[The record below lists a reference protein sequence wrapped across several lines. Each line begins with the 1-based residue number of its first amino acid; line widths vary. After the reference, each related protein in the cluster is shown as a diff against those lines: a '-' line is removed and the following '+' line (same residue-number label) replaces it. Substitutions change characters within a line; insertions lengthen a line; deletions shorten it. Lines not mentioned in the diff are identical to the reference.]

1 MSHFFKAVK
10 STVDKIING
19 LAVAQNLPYIDIDDK
34 SKIRLLTDSSQTA
47 MLGHFQ
53 TLPKTAD
60 RLYSGS
66 FGVGVKLSVD
76 PGNYTLLR
84 LLGIASDA
92 FPVGAQVFVRD
103 WSGATPGATLG
114 RMIIRQTGLQANEEV
129 GDANVRFVQVEI
141 DVVQYV

>member
-1 MSHFFKAVK
+1 MTQFIRAVK
-10 STVDKIING
+10 STIDKIVNG
-19 LAVAQNLPYIDIDDK
+19 IAVGLNIPYIDIDDK

-53 TLPKTAD
+53 TLPKTYD

-76 PGNYTLLR
+76 PGNYTLIG
-84 LLGIASDA
+84 LLDTVSTA
-92 FPVGAQVFVRD
+92 FPIGAQVFVKD

-129 GDANVRFVQVEI
+129 GDANVRFLQIEVV
-141 DVVQYV
+141 VVQYV